1 MDNKILHL
9 KNISKTFKKV
19 KALNQI
25 NLTVNNGDT
34 LALIGN
40 NGSGKSTLLNIITGL
55 YYPDQDSGFLEIYG
69 EKSPAALPLARRHI
83 AYVGNNYF
91 HPLLSA
97 KQNLQLTAQLQAN
110 DNYVEMNNLLHYFE
124 LFPYFERPINSLSLG
139 IQQKFRLVAALMAEK
154 SLIILDEPFVYIDPL
169 SCQKLLELLLQ
180 KQEKENLT
188 YIISSHNLHL
198 IDKLANRFCFINA
211 GEIKNEISLS
221 ELRRRQSNTYNLDTD
236 NNRIALVLL
245 QDINGITNL
254 SLNKDKSLTFSALN
268 LDLKQLNRLLA
279 EHDLYINSL
288 YRRQFDLND
297 YFQEIMKGENYND

>member
-55 YYPDQDSGFLEIYG
+55 YYPDQDNGFLEIYG
-69 EKSPAALPLARRHI
+69 KKSPAALPLARRHI

-169 SCQKLLELLLQ
+169 SCQKL
-180 KQEKENLT
+180 
-188 YIISSHNLHL
+188 
-198 IDKLANRFCFINA
+198 R
-211 GEIKNEISLS
+211 
-221 ELRRRQSNTYNLDTD
+221 
-236 NNRIALVLL
+236 
-245 QDINGITNL
+245 
-254 SLNKDKSLTFSALN
+254 
-268 LDLKQLNRLLA
+268 
-279 EHDLYINSL
+279 
-288 YRRQFDLND
+288 
-297 YFQEIMKGENYND
+297 